1 VQSLQSTAVGAIAA
15 KIYTLNPA
23 SLFRAWQNKAMQSSE
38 PQDPTTEKDV
48 LTNLPR
54 SRRQRPSVRR
64 EAARMSQAS
73 ANTQAKASAILGD
86 PQVKETPKPGP
97 VIALPT
103 AEPKRRSSIPRA
115 GYATPN
121 HGKNFGNADPAGLL
135 TELTRAA
142 LRLLPG

>member
-1 VQSLQSTAVGAIAA
+1 MPT
-15 KIYTLNPA
+15 
-23 SLFRAWQNKAMQSSE
+23 SE
-38 PQDPTTEKDV
+38 PRDQQNENDV

-64 EAARMSQAS
+64 DAARAAQAS
-73 ANTQAKASAILGD
+73 AKTHSALTG
-86 PQVKETPKPGP
+86 
-97 VIALPT
+97 T
-103 AEPKRRSSIPRA
+103 AEPVFPEAAAIKQAKQPTPPAAASGVPRA

-121 HGKNFGNADPAGLL
+121 AGHSFGDADPAGLL

>member
-1 VQSLQSTAVGAIAA
+1 VQSLQSTAVGVIAA

-23 SLFRAWQNKAMQSSE
+23 SLFRAWQNDAMTPSE

-73 ANTQAKASAILGD
+73 AKTEAKASAAIGGS
-86 PQVKETPKPGP
+86 QSKQAPKPEP
-97 VIALPT
+97 VLAVPP
-103 AEPKRRSSIPRA
+103 AEPKRRSSVPRA

>member
-1 VQSLQSTAVGAIAA
+1 M
-15 KIYTLNPA
+15 P
-23 SLFRAWQNKAMQSSE
+23 SSE

-73 ANTQAKASAILGD
+73 ANRQAKVAATSGD
-86 PQVKETPKPGP
+86 SEAKQTPKLKPL
-97 VIALPT
+97 VSVAT
-103 AEPKRRSSIPRA
+103 AEPKRRSSVPRA

-121 HGKNFGNADPAGLL
+121 HGKSFGNADPAGLL

>member
-1 VQSLQSTAVGAIAA
+1 MS
-15 KIYTLNPA
+15 P
-23 SLFRAWQNKAMQSSE
+23 SE
-38 PQDPTTEKDV
+38 PQDPTSEKDV

-73 ANTQAKASAILGD
+73 ANTRAKAAAAVGD
-86 PQVKETPKPGP
+86 GAVKLAPEIEPLAPRK
-97 VIALPT
+97 T
-103 AEPKRRSSIPRA
+103 AGPKRSSSVPRA
-115 GYATPN
+115 GYATPDQ
-121 HGKNFGNADPAGLL
+121 GKNFGNADPAGLL

>member
-1 VQSLQSTAVGAIAA
+1 MS
-15 KIYTLNPA
+15 P
-23 SLFRAWQNKAMQSSE
+23 SE
-38 PQDPTTEKDV
+38 PRDPTSEKDV

-73 ANTQAKASAILGD
+73 AKVRAKVEATSVETEASLV
-86 PQVKETPKPGP
+86 PEVEPRGP
-97 VIALPT
+97 LA
-103 AEPKRRSSIPRA
+103 AAKPKRSSSIPRA
-115 GYATPN
+115 GYATPDQ
-121 HGKNFGNADPAGLL
+121 GKKFGNADPAGLL

>member
-1 VQSLQSTAVGAIAA
+1 M
-15 KIYTLNPA
+15 P
-23 SLFRAWQNKAMQSSE
+23 SSE

-64 EAARMSQAS
+64 EAARMAQAS
-73 ANTQAKASAILGD
+73 ANTRAKVAAAGIDAEAPAAPTLE
-86 PQVKETPKPGP
+86 PALAVPAPET
-97 VIALPT
+97 
-103 AEPKRRSSIPRA
+103 KRRSSVPRA

-121 HGKNFGNADPAGLL
+121 HGKTYGNADPAGLL

>member
-1 VQSLQSTAVGAIAA
+1 MQSLQSTAVGVIAA

-23 SLFRAWQNKAMQSSE
+23 SLFRAWQNEPMQSSE

-64 EAARMSQAS
+64 EAARMAQAS
-73 ANTQAKASAILGD
+73 VNTSAKIAPTTGIT
-86 PQVKETPKPGP
+86 ET
-97 VIALPT
+97 
-103 AEPKRRSSIPRA
+103 EPAAKTESVLTTTEAKSTQRSSVPRA
-115 GYATPN
+115 GYATP
-121 HGKNFGNADPAGLL
+121 HQGKTFGNADPAGLL

>member
-1 VQSLQSTAVGAIAA
+1 
-15 KIYTLNPA
+15 
-23 SLFRAWQNKAMQSSE
+23 MQPSE
-38 PQDPTTEKDV
+38 PQEPTTEKDV

-73 ANTQAKASAILGD
+73 AKTEAKDSTANGGSQAKQA
-86 PQVKETPKPGP
+86 PKLKQ
-97 VIALPT
+97 ALDLPT
-103 AEPKRRSSIPRA
+103 AEPTRHSSVPRA

-121 HGKNFGNADPAGLL
+121 HAKSFGNADPAGLL

>member
-1 VQSLQSTAVGAIAA
+1 MA

-23 SLFRAWQNKAMQSSE
+23 SLFPPWQNKTMQPSE

-73 ANTQAKASAILGD
+73 ANTDAKVEASNGD
-86 PQVKETPKPGP
+86 
-97 VIALPT
+97 T
-103 AEPKRRSSIPRA
+103 AAKLVPEIEPLAPLAEASPKRRSSVPRA

-121 HGKNFGNADPAGLL
+121 HGKSFGNADPAGLL

>member
-1 VQSLQSTAVGAIAA
+1 M
-15 KIYTLNPA
+15 PPP
-23 SLFRAWQNKAMQSSE
+23 E

-73 ANTQAKASAILGD
+73 ANTDARVEASNGDTAAKLVPEIEPLVPLG
-86 PQVKETPKPGP
+86 G
-97 VIALPT
+97 AN
-103 AEPKRRSSIPRA
+103 PKRRSSVPRA

>member
-1 VQSLQSTAVGAIAA
+1 MS
-15 KIYTLNPA
+15 P
-23 SLFRAWQNKAMQSSE
+23 SE
-38 PQDPTTEKDV
+38 PQHPTSEKDV

-73 ANTQAKASAILGD
+73 ADVRSQVEAAS
-86 PQVKETPKPGP
+86 VETEASLVPEVEP
-97 VIALPT
+97 VVPPT
-103 AEPKRRSSIPRA
+103 AAKQKRTSSVPRA
-115 GYATPN
+115 GYATPDQ
-121 HGKNFGNADPAGLL
+121 GKNFGNADPAGLL

>member
-1 VQSLQSTAVGAIAA
+1 
-15 KIYTLNPA
+15 
-23 SLFRAWQNKAMQSSE
+23 M
-38 PQDPTTEKDV
+38 

-73 ANTQAKASAILGD
+73 ANTRAKAAAANGDSAAKLVTEAE
-86 PQVKETPKPGP
+86 PLTPLK
-97 VIALPT
+97 A
-103 AEPKRRSSIPRA
+103 AEPKRRSSVPRA
-115 GYATPN
+115 GYATPDQ
-121 HGKNFGNADPAGLL
+121 GKNFGNADPAGLL

>member
-1 VQSLQSTAVGAIAA
+1 MS
-15 KIYTLNPA
+15 P
-23 SLFRAWQNKAMQSSE
+23 SE
-38 PQDPTTEKDV
+38 PQDPTSEKDV

-73 ANTQAKASAILGD
+73 ANTRNKAAAATGDAAAKLVTEVEPLAPL
-86 PQVKETPKPGP
+86 KT
-97 VIALPT
+97 T
-103 AEPKRRSSIPRA
+103 EPKRTSSVPRA
-115 GYATPN
+115 GYATPDQ
-121 HGKNFGNADPAGLL
+121 GKKFGNADPAGLL

>member
-1 VQSLQSTAVGAIAA
+1 VQSLQSTAVGVIVA

-23 SLFRAWQNKAMQSSE
+23 SLFRAWQNEPMQPSE

-64 EAARMSQAS
+64 DAARMSQAS
-73 ANTQAKASAILGD
+73 AKTEAKASAAIGGSPAKQAPKLE
-86 PQVKETPKPGP
+86 QVLD
-97 VIALPT
+97 LP
-103 AEPKRRSSIPRA
+103 AVEPARRSSVPRA

-121 HGKNFGNADPAGLL
+121 HAKSFGNADPAGLL

>member
-1 VQSLQSTAVGAIAA
+1 M
-15 KIYTLNPA
+15 P
-23 SLFRAWQNKAMQSSE
+23 SSE
-38 PQDPTTEKDV
+38 PEDQTTEKDV

-73 ANTQAKASAILGD
+73 SNTRAKVAATKIIGGA
-86 PQVKETPKPGP
+86 PN
-97 VIALPT
+97 
-103 AEPKRRSSIPRA
+103 EPKAERPLPAETTKAAALSRVPRA
-115 GYATPN
+115 GYATPS

-135 TELTRAA
+135 TELTRAV